1 LTPAAAEP
9 FMPAEGTP
17 VLENLAFDLAREAS
31 ELSAQL
37 HPVVRLSVADLVRS
51 MNCYYS
57 NLIEGHN
64 THPRDIDR
72 ALAADYSSD
81 PHRRDLQLEA
91 RAHIEVQQMI
101 DERVGD
107 MPRPPASRAFIEWT
121 HREFCK
127 RLPESLLV
135 VENPDTR
142 ERIPFVPGQMRSRIV
157 AVGRHVAPDAGD
169 LPTFMGRFEEAYDAT
184 RLTKPRQVIAVA
196 AAHHRFLWIH
206 PFLDGNGRVARLMSH
221 ALLLDI
227 GVGSA
232 LWSVSRGLARDSGE
246 YKRLLMAADQPR
258 RNDLDGRGALCH
270 AALIDFC
277 RFFLETCLDQ
287 VRYMRELLDPSEL
300 QRRMEIYVRDEESA
314 ERLPKRS
321 YAVLREALLAG
332 DLERGRIPQLIDTS
346 ERTARRVVSALID
359 KRLAGLRLAQGAI
372 ATGIPHRRRRA
383 LVPEA
388 LSGDVMGT
396 SRRVGEMLNLPAL
409 SKG

>member
-1 LTPAAAEP
+1 
-9 FMPAEGTP
+9 MPAEGTA
-17 VLENLAFDLAREAS
+17 VLENLAFDLAFDLAREAS

-72 ALAADYSSD
+72 ALSADYSSD

-121 HREFCK
+121 HREFCR

-135 VENPDTR
+135 VVNPDSR
-142 ERIPFVPGQMRSRIV
+142 ERIPVVPGQMRSRIV
-157 AVGRHVAPDAGD
+157 AVGRHVAPAAED
-169 LPTFMGRFEEAYDAT
+169 LPVFMEIFEEAYDAI

-206 PFLDGNGRVARLMSH
+206 PFLDDNGRVARLMSH
-221 ALLLDI
+221 AVLRDI
-227 GVGSA
+227 GIGSA
-232 LWSVSRGLARDSGE
+232 LWSVSRGLARSSGE
-246 YKRLLMAADQPR
+246 YKRLLMAADEPR
-258 RNDLDGRGALCH
+258 RNDLDGRGPLSH
-270 AALIDFC
+270 EALIDFC

-287 VRYMRELLDPSEL
+287 VRYMRELLYPSEL
-300 QRRMEIYVRDEESA
+300 QRRMELYVRDEESA

-359 KRLAGLRLAQGAI
+359 KRILVSASHKAPLRLGF
-372 ATGIPHRRRRA
+372 P
-383 LVPEA
+383 V
-388 LSGDVMGT
+388 DVVERWFPKLYPVT
-396 SRRVGEMLNLPAL
+396 
-409 SKG
+409 

>member
-9 FMPAEGTP
+9 FMPAEGTA

-121 HREFCK
+121 HREFCR

-142 ERIPFVPGQMRSRIV
+142 ERIPVVPGQMRSRIV
-157 AVGRHVAPDAGD
+157 AVGRHVAPDAED
-169 LPTFMGRFEEAYDAT
+169 LPAFMGRFEEAYD
-184 RLTKPRQVIAVA
+184 
-196 AAHHRFLWIH
+196 
-206 PFLDGNGRVARLMSH
+206 
-221 ALLLDI
+221 
-227 GVGSA
+227 SA
-232 LWSVSRGLARDSGE
+232 G
-246 YKRLLMAADQPR
+246 
-258 RNDLDGRGALCH
+258 
-270 AALIDFC
+270 
-277 RFFLETCLDQ
+277 
-287 VRYMRELLDPSEL
+287 
-300 QRRMEIYVRDEESA
+300 
-314 ERLPKRS
+314 
-321 YAVLREALLAG
+321 
-332 DLERGRIPQLIDTS
+332 
-346 ERTARRVVSALID
+346 
-359 KRLAGLRLAQGAI
+359 
-372 ATGIPHRRRRA
+372 
-383 LVPEA
+383 
-388 LSGDVMGT
+388 
-396 SRRVGEMLNLPAL
+396 
-409 SKG
+409 

>member
-1 LTPAAAEP
+1 
-9 FMPAEGTP
+9 MPAEGTA

-37 HPVVRLSVADLVRS
+37 HPVVRLSVAELVRS

-81 PHRRDLQLEA
+81 LHRRELQLEA

-101 DERVGD
+101 DERVD
-107 MPRPPASRAFIEWT
+107 DLPRPTASRTFIEWA
-121 HREFCK
+121 HREFCR
-127 RLPESLLV
+127 RLPDSLLV
-135 VENPDTR
+135 VEDPATK
-142 ERIPFVPGQMRSRIV
+142 ERVPVLPGQLRARGV
-157 AVGRHVAPDAGD
+157 AVGRHVAPAADD
-169 LPTFMGRFEEAYDAT
+169 LSAFLGRFGDAYDAS
-184 RLTKPRQVIAVA
+184 RLTKPRQVVAVA

-221 ALLLDI
+221 AMLLDI
-227 GVGSA
+227 GIGSA
-232 LWSVSRGLARDSGE
+232 LWSVSRGLARNSAE

-258 RNDLDGRGALCH
+258 RSDLDGRGALSH
-270 AALIDFC
+270 EALIEFC

-287 VRYMRELLDPSEL
+287 VRYMRELLDPTEL
-300 QRRMEIYVRDEESA
+300 QRRMELYVRDEESA

-332 DLERGRIPQLIDTS
+332 ELERGRVPQLIDTS
-346 ERTARRVVSALID
+346 ERTARRVISALVD
-359 KRLAGLRLAQGAI
+359 KRLLVTGTHKAPLRLGFPI
-372 ATGIPHRRRRA
+372 
-383 LVPEA
+383 
-388 LSGDVMGT
+388 DVVERWFPRLYPVT
-396 SRRVGEMLNLPAL
+396 
-409 SKG
+409 

>member
-1 LTPAAAEP
+1 MTPAAAEP
-9 FMPAEGTP
+9 FMPAEGTA

-107 MPRPPASRAFIEWT
+107 VPRPPASRAFIEWT
-121 HREFCK
+121 HREFCR

-135 VENPDTR
+135 VENPDTM
-142 ERIPFVPGQMRSRIV
+142 ERLPVVPGQLRARTV
-157 AVGRHVAPDAGD
+157 AVGRHVAPAAED
-169 LPTFMGRFEEAYDAT
+169 LPAFMHRFEEAYDAGW
-184 RLTKPRQVIAVA
+184 LTKPRQVIAVA

-221 ALLLDI
+221 AMLLEI
-227 GVGSA
+227 GIGSA
-232 LWSVSRGLARDSGE
+232 LWSVSRGLARNTGD
-246 YKRLLMAADQPR
+246 YNRLLMAADEPR
-258 RNDLDGRGALCH
+258 RNDLDARRALSH
-270 AALIDFC
+270 DALINFC
-277 RFFLETCLDQ
+277 RFFLEVCLDQ
-287 VRYMRELLDPSEL
+287 IRYMRELLDPSEL
-300 QRRMEIYVRDEESA
+300 QRRMELYVRDEESA
-314 ERLPKRS
+314 DRLPKRS
-321 YAVLREALLAG
+321 FAVLREALLAG
-332 DLERGRIPQLIDTS
+332 ELERGRIPQLIDTS
-346 ERTARRVVSALID
+346 ERTARRVVSALIE
-359 KRLAGLRLAQGAI
+359 KRLLVSGSHKAPLRLGFPI
-372 ATGIPHRRRRA
+372 
-383 LVPEA
+383 
-388 LSGDVMGT
+388 DVVEHWFPRLYPVT
-396 SRRVGEMLNLPAL
+396 L
-409 SKG
+409 

>member
-1 LTPAAAEP
+1 MTPAAAEP
-9 FMPAEGTP
+9 VMPAEGTA

-37 HPVVRLSVADLVRS
+37 HPVVLLSVADLVRS

-72 ALAADYSSD
+72 ALSADYSSD

-91 RAHIEVQQMI
+91 RAHIEVQQII
-101 DERVGD
+101 DERAGE

-121 HREFCK
+121 HREFCR

-135 VENPDTR
+135 VENPDTK
-142 ERIPFVPGQMRSRIV
+142 ERIPVVPGQMRSRIV

-169 LPTFMGRFEEAYDAT
+169 LPAFMGRFEEAYEAA

-221 ALLLDI
+221 ALLLDMGI
-227 GVGSA
+227 GSA
-232 LWSVSRGLARDSGE
+232 LWSVSRGLARSSGE
-246 YKRLLMAADQPR
+246 YKRLLMAADEPR
-258 RNDLDGRGALCH
+258 RNDLDGRGALSH
-270 AALIDFC
+270 EALIDFC

-287 VRYMRELLDPSEL
+287 VRYMRELLDPAEL
-300 QRRMEIYVRDEESA
+300 QRRMELYVRDEESA

-321 YAVLREALLAG
+321 YAVLREALLSG
-332 DLERGRIPQLIDTS
+332 ELERGRIPQLIDTS

-359 KRLAGLRLAQGAI
+359 KRLLVSASHKAPLRLGLPI
-372 ATGIPHRRRRA
+372 
-383 LVPEA
+383 
-388 LSGDVMGT
+388 DVVERWFPKLYPMT
-396 SRRVGEMLNLPAL
+396 
-409 SKG
+409 

>member
-1 LTPAAAEP
+1 MTLAAAEP
-9 FMPAEGTP
+9 FMPAEGAA
-17 VLENLAFDLAREAS
+17 VLDNLAFDLAREAS

-81 PHRRDLQLEA
+81 PRRRDLQLEA

-101 DERVGD
+101 DERAD
-107 MPRPPASRAFIEWT
+107 QLPRPPVSRAFIEWT
-121 HREFCK
+121 HREFCT

-135 VENPDTR
+135 VVNPATG
-142 ERIPFVPGQMRSRIV
+142 ERVPVVPGQLRARTV
-157 AVGRHVAPDAGD
+157 AVGRHVAPAPED
-169 LPTFMGRFEEAYDAT
+169 LPAFMGRFEQAYDAT
-184 RLTKPRQVIAVA
+184 RLTKSRQVIAVA

-227 GVGSA
+227 GIGSA
-232 LWSVSRGLARDSGE
+232 LWSVSRGLARNSGE
-246 YKRLLMAADQPR
+246 YKRLLMAADEPR
-258 RNDLDGRGALCH
+258 RNDLDGRGALSH
-270 AALIDFC
+270 EALIDFC

-287 VRYMRELLDPSEL
+287 IRYMRELLDPSEL
-300 QRRMEIYVRDEESA
+300 QRRMELYVRDEESA

-321 YAVLREALLAG
+321 FAVLREALLSG
-332 DLERGRIPQLIDTS
+332 ELERGRVPVLIDTS
-346 ERTARRVVSALID
+346 ERTARRVISALIE
-359 KRLAGLRLAQGAI
+359 KRLLVSGSHKAPLRLGFPI
-372 ATGIPHRRRRA
+372 DVVERWFPKLYPAT
-383 LVPEA
+383 
-388 LSGDVMGT
+388 
-396 SRRVGEMLNLPAL
+396 
-409 SKG
+409 